1 MAVVTI
7 ETMDDEEADIIKDMV
22 ENIGFSTT
30 LDVKY
35 DNDE

>member
-22 ENIGFSTT
+22 ENIGLSTT

-35 DNDE
+35 DND